1 VTVISFLFSIR
12 IYNFGIESCIN
23 NYSKIL
29 KENLS
34 PIIKLQD
41 MQEAYI
47 VAGYRTA
54 VTKSKKGAFR
64 FTRPDDLAIDLIKGL
79 LATVPQLDVKR
90 IDDVIVGNA
99 VPEAEQGLQVGR
111 MISAQAVGIHAPGIT
126 INRYC
131 ASGLESIAIASAKI
145 RSGMAECIIAG
156 GVESMSMVPTA
167 GWKTSPAYSIAKDN
181 PDYYVSMGLT
191 AEAVANEYK
200 VSREDQ
206 DAFSYQSHLKAGNAI
221 KEGYFK
227 SGILPIEIEE
237 VYLDEKGKK
246 QKRKFTVDTDEG
258 VRADTS
264 LESLAKLK
272 PAFSLGGSVTA
283 GNSSQTSDGAA
294 FVIVMSERMIK
305 ELGLK
310 PIARLVN
317 CASAGV
323 HPRIMGIGPVEAI
336 PKVLKQSGMSLG
348 DIDLFE
354 LNEAF
359 ASQSLAVIRTLEL
372 DSSKVNINGGAIAL
386 GHPLGCTGCKL
397 TIQLVNDMKRL
408 GKKYGIVTACVGGGQ
423 GIAAVIENID

>member
-1 VTVISFLFSIR
+1 
-12 IYNFGIESCIN
+12 
-23 NYSKIL
+23 
-29 KENLS
+29 
-34 PIIKLQD
+34 

-54 VTKSKKGAFR
+54 VTKSKKGSFR
-64 FTRPDDLAIDLIKGL
+64 FTRPDDLAIDVIKGL
-79 LATVPQLDVKR
+79 LASVPQLDARRV
-90 IDDVIVGNA
+90 DDVIVGNA

-111 MISAQAVGIHAPGIT
+111 IIAARAVGIHAPGIT

-131 ASGLESIAIASAKI
+131 ASGLESIAMATAKI

-167 GWKTSPAYSIAKDN
+167 GWKTSPAYSIAKDE
-181 PDYYVSMGLT
+181 PDFYLNMGLT
-191 AEAVANEYK
+191 AEAVAKEYN

-206 DAFSYQSHLKAGNAI
+206 DLFSFNSHVKAGTAI

-227 SGILPIEIEE
+227 SGILPIQIEE
-237 VYLDEKGKK
+237 VYLDAAGKK
-246 QKRKFTVDTDEG
+246 QQKKYSIDTDEG

-264 LESLAKLK
+264 VDGLAKLK
-272 PAFSLGGSVTA
+272 PAFAMGGSVTA

-294 FVIVMSERMIK
+294 FVIVMSEKMVN

-323 HPRIMGIGPVEAI
+323 HPKLMGIGPIEAI
-336 PKVLKQSGMSLG
+336 PKVLKQADMNIGN
-348 DIDLFE
+348 IDLFE

-372 DSSKVNINGGAIAL
+372 DNAKVNINGGAIAL

-397 TIQLVNDMKRL
+397 TIQLINDMKRL
-408 GKKYGIVTACVGGGQ
+408 SKKYGIVTACVGGGQ
-423 GIAAVIENID
+423 GIAGIIENIE